1 MNKNFNIC
9 VENLNVNLKKL
20 NHKKKLVND
29 ISFAI
34 RPGTCLGIMGQS
46 GSGKTLIM
54 KTLLGLLGES
64 FEIAGKIKLQN
75 QDIDLQD
82 KQSLSMLR
90 GRKISMVL
98 QNPMNCFD
106 PLYKISY
113 QINET
118 IQQYQKHSSTK
129 LLTAEQL
136 LLQVNIKDPQS
147 VLECYPYELSGGML
161 QRIMIGISLLNSPA
175 ILIADEPTTAIDAIN
190 AKELMGLFKKIK
202 TERDISL
209 IFVSH
214 DLSAIAE
221 IADDVLVV
229 ADGKVI
235 DQGSVDYLIKHSTV
249 EQTRKMVD
257 IKLDLFRKYLQLIR
271 KGSRI

>member
-9 VENLNVNLKKL
+9 VENLNVNLKNL
-20 NHKKKLVND
+20 NYKKKIVNN

-34 RPGTCLGIMGQS
+34 KPGTCLGIMGQS

-64 FEIAGKIKLQN
+64 FEVAGKIKLQN

-82 KQSLSMLR
+82 KKSLSMLR
-90 GRKISMVL
+90 GRTISMVL

-106 PLYKISY
+106 PLYKIGY

-118 IQQYQKHSSTK
+118 IQQYQKYSSTK

-136 LLQVNIKDPQS
+136 LLQVNIKEPQR

-161 QRIMIGISLLNSPA
+161 QRIMIGISLSNDPA
-175 ILIADEPTTAIDAIN
+175 VLIADEPTTAIDAIN
-190 AKELMGLFKKIK
+190 ANEIMGLFKKIK

-221 IADDVLVV
+221 IADDVLVI
-229 ADGKVI
+229 AEGKVI
-235 DQGSVDYLIKHSTV
+235 DQGSVDYLIKDSTV

-271 KGSRI
+271 KGE